1 MKIALA
7 TIGSRGDI
15 QPYIALGIALKK
27 SGYDVTIATHPWA
40 KEILSSYELNHS
52 AIGSN
57 IDINYAARMFV
68 ENSASSIKGLKFA
81 LNFIFTVLRDCHADL
96 MEVTK
101 NADLVIGHGIVGN
114 SEANMLGKPF
124 VSVSIETMGLQK
136 EYWKTNNFLKEFGIY
151 LGDSLKGFM
160 FGKPYK
166 NYRKEIGAPPAS
178 STQPKPYLALLATS
192 KFLQK
197 PNYYWKDRTEITG
210 FFFADSPTNFTP
222 TAELIEFI
230 SSGDKPILITFG
242 SMFHRKE
249 ETEKLFTTICEAVTL
264 SHSRALLL
272 MPDLDVKTDEIPN
285 NIFPINNIPYSWL
298 LKQVTLVVH
307 HFGFGTTAEVLKAGL
322 PSIPIPHIFD
332 QKARAKQIYNLGFAS
347 KPLNIQ
353 NIDANTLANEIAS
366 AKANCKIYAECL
378 ELSSKIAEEK
388 GVEIAVELIT
398 DYINQL

>member
-27 SGYDVTIATHPWA
+27 SGHEVSVATHPWA
-40 KEILSSYELNHS
+40 KEILSMYALNHS
-52 AIGSN
+52 PVGSD
-57 IDINYAARMFV
+57 IDIHYAARMFV
-68 ENSASSIKGLKFA
+68 ENSGSNLKGLKFA
-81 LNFIFTVLRDCHADL
+81 LNFIFSVLRDCHADL
-96 MEVTK
+96 IEVAK
-101 NADLVIGHGIVGN
+101 NADLVVGHGIVGN
-114 SEANMLGKPF
+114 SEADMLGKPF

-136 EYWKTNNFLKEFGIY
+136 EHWKTNNFLKEFGLY
-151 LGDSLKGFM
+151 LGDSLKTFM

-166 NYRKEIGAPPAS
+166 NFRKEIGAPPAS
-178 STQPKPYLALLATS
+178 SIKTKPYLALLATS

-197 PNYYWKDRTEITG
+197 PNFRWKDKTEITG
-210 FFFADSPTNFTP
+210 FFFAENPPDFTP
-222 TAELIEFI
+222 SAELIEFI

-272 MPDLDVKTDEIPN
+272 MPDMEVKTDETPK
-285 NIFPINNIPYSWL
+285 NIFLINNIPYSWL

-307 HFGFGTTAEVLKAGL
+307 HFGFGTTAEVLKVGL

-332 QKARAKQIYNLGFAS
+332 QKIRAKQIYKLGFAS
-347 KPLNIQ
+347 KPLDIN
-353 NIDANTLANEIAS
+353 NIDGQKLAQAIIS
-366 AKANCKIYAECL
+366 TKADCKIYSNCL
-378 ELSSKIAEEK
+378 ELSSKIAEEN
-388 GVEIAVELIT
+388 GVEKAVEM
-398 DYINQL
+398 INGFINP